1 MISFKDPG
9 TCFFED
15 RINSD
20 LGTRAF
26 GKPFAMI
33 EAWHLPEVS
42 DALAKVARF
51 QEKGAFLAGYIAYEA
66 GAAFEPK
73 LAAVAPAASKH
84 LPLLRF
90 FAYEDAMMLSPQMAD
105 RHIADTCAQGHQI
118 SLPEADWSFDEYT
131 PRMARV
137 LEYIRR
143 GDIYQANLT
152 FPLTGNLQGEPLS
165 LYAALRSAQPVGF
178 GAYLQMS
185 DATVLSLSPE
195 LMIRRSGDRLITRP
209 MKGTSPRGS
218 CVAEDQVRRRSLR
231 KDPKERAENLMIVDL
246 LRNDLSRVCR
256 PGTVDVRNLFEVE
269 TYPTLHTM
277 TSTVVGELEGERSS
291 ADILAALFPCGSVTG
306 APKIRAQQIIQELED
321 CPRGIYTGAI
331 GYLEPSGDFSFSV
344 AIRTLT
350 ATPDGRF
357 VYPVGGGIVSDSTA
371 AREYEEAFLKGRV
384 LMDEAEPFGLI
395 ETIAWTAGEGFALL
409 ARHLERLEGS
419 AAYFGRPYD
428 RTKVL
433 QALEEATS
441 EPAAASLRLRL
452 LLSPAGNVNI
462 TSSPLETALPSPLPF
477 IFSKKQVDAAD
488 PYLRHK
494 TTRRTMFDR
503 ALAAAKKDGAMEAL
517 FENQYG
523 EMTEGAWTSLFVEW
537 GGKLLTPPISS
548 GLLPGTLRADLLA
561 GGRAKEAVLTR
572 EDIASADAVYLGN
585 SVRGLMRA
593 QILDTETAAPVRA
606 AVSLPAE

>member
-20 LGTRAF
+20 LGTHAF

-51 QEKGAFLAGYIAYEA
+51 QEKGAFLAGYIAYES

-105 RHIADTCAQGHQI
+105 RHIADACAQGHQI

-137 LEYIRR
+137 LEYIRA

-291 ADILAALFPCGSVTG
+291 ADILAALFPCGSITG

-350 ATPDGRF
+350 ITQDGRY
-357 VYPVGGGIVSDSTA
+357 VYPVGGGIVSDSSVT
-371 AREYEEAFLKGRV
+371 REYEEALLKGRIIS
-384 LMDEAEPFGLI
+384 DEAQPFDLI
-395 ETIAWTAGEGFALL
+395 ETIGWSDDRGFTLL
-409 ARHLERLEGS
+409 GRHLERLESS

-428 RTKVL
+428 RARIL
-433 QALEEATS
+433 HALEEATS
-441 EPAAASLRLRL
+441 PQEATNLRLRL
-452 LLSPAGNVNI
+452 LLATNGQVSIRAA
-462 TSSPLETALPSPLPF
+462 PLETALPTPLPF
-477 IFSKKQVDAAD
+477 VFAEERVDAAD

-494 TTRRTMFDR
+494 TTRRTKFDR

-523 EMTEGAWTSLFVEW
+523 EMTEGAWTSLFVER
-537 GGKLLTPPISS
+537 GGKLLTPPLSS

-561 GGRAKEAVLTR
+561 GGRAREAVLTR
-572 EDIASADAVYLGN
+572 EDIASADTVYLGN

>member
-20 LGTRAF
+20 LGTHAF

-51 QEKGAFLAGYIAYEA
+51 QEKGAFLAGYIAYES

-105 RHIADTCAQGHQI
+105 RHIADACAQGHQI

-137 LEYIRR
+137 LEYIRA

-350 ATPDGRF
+350 ITQDGRY
-357 VYPVGGGIVSDSTA
+357 VYPVGGGIVSDSSVT
-371 AREYEEAFLKGRV
+371 REYEEALLKGRIIS
-384 LMDEAEPFGLI
+384 DEAQPFDLI
-395 ETIAWTAGEGFALL
+395 ETIGWSDDRGFTLL
-409 ARHLERLEGS
+409 GRHLERLESS

-428 RTKVL
+428 RARIL
-433 QALEEATS
+433 HALEEATS
-441 EPAAASLRLRL
+441 PQEATNLRLRL
-452 LLSPAGNVNI
+452 LLATNGQVSIRAA
-462 TSSPLETALPSPLPF
+462 PLETALPTPLPF
-477 IFSKKQVDAAD
+477 VFAEERVDAAD

-494 TTRRTMFDR
+494 TTRRTKFDR

-523 EMTEGAWTSLFVEW
+523 EMTEGAWTSLFVER
-537 GGKLLTPPISS
+537 GGKLLTPPLSS

-561 GGRAKEAVLTR
+561 GGRAREAVLTR
-572 EDIASADAVYLGN
+572 EDIASADTVYLGN

>member
-20 LGTRAF
+20 LGARAF

-33 EAWHLPEVS
+33 EARHLAEVS
-42 DALAKVARF
+42 DALANVARF

-66 GAAFEPK
+66 GAALEPTIT
-73 LAAVAPAASKH
+73 AVTQAASRE

-90 FAYEDAMMLSPQMAD
+90 FAYEDALTLSPHLAD
-105 RHIADTCAQGHQI
+105 RYIMNACVQGHRI

-137 LEYIRR
+137 LEYIRA

-178 GAYLQMS
+178 GAFLQMN

-195 LMIRRSGDRLITRP
+195 LMVQRSGNQLKTRP
-209 MKGTSPRGS
+209 MKGTAPRGES
-218 CVAEDQVRRRSLR
+218 SAEDATRRRALR
-231 KDPKERAENLMIVDL
+231 NDPKERAENLMIVDL

-256 PGTVDVRNLFEVE
+256 PGSVEVRNLFEVE

-306 APKIRAQQIIQELED
+306 APKIRAQQVIQEIENHS
-321 CPRGIYTGAI
+321 RGIYTGAI
-331 GYLEPSGDFSFSV
+331 GYLEPTGDFSFSV

-371 AREYEEAFLKGRV
+371 AREYEEALLKGRV
-384 LMDEAEPFGLI
+384 LIKEAEPFDLI
-395 ETIAWTAGEGFALL
+395 ETIAWTADEGFALL
-409 ARHLERLEGS
+409 GRHLERLEGS
-419 AAYFGRPYD
+419 AAYFGRLYD

-433 QALEEATS
+433 QALEEAIS

-452 LLSPAGNVNI
+452 LLSPTGNVSI

-477 IFSKKQVDAAD
+477 IFSKKQVDVAD

-494 TTRRTMFDR
+494 TTRRAKFER
-503 ALAAAKKDGAMEAL
+503 GLVAAKAVGAMEAL
-517 FENQYG
+517 FENQNG
-523 EMTEGAWTSLFVEW
+523 EITEGAWTSLFIERA
-537 GGKLLTPPISS
+537 GTLLTPPLTS

-561 GGRAKEAVLTR
+561 EGRAKEAVLSR
-572 EDIASADAVYLGN
+572 EEVLTADAVYLGN

-593 QILDTETAAPVRA
+593 RLLNKETATPLRA
-606 AVSLPAE
+606 AASQPAE

>member
-350 ATPDGRF
+350 ITQDGRY
-357 VYPVGGGIVSDSTA
+357 VYPVGGGIVSDSSVT
-371 AREYEEAFLKGRV
+371 REYEEALLKGRIIS
-384 LMDEAEPFGLI
+384 DEAQPFDLI
-395 ETIAWTAGEGFALL
+395 ETIGWSDDRGFTLL
-409 ARHLERLEGS
+409 GRHLERLESS

-428 RTKVL
+428 RARIL
-433 QALEEATS
+433 HALEEATS
-441 EPAAASLRLRL
+441 PQEATNLRLRL
-452 LLSPAGNVNI
+452 LLATNGQVSIRAA
-462 TSSPLETALPSPLPF
+462 PLETALPTPLPF
-477 IFSKKQVDAAD
+477 VFAEERVDAAD

-494 TTRRTMFDR
+494 TTRRTKFDR

-523 EMTEGAWTSLFVEW
+523 EMTEGAWTSLFVER
-537 GGKLLTPPISS
+537 GGKLLTPPLSS

-561 GGRAKEAVLTR
+561 GGRAREAVLTR
-572 EDIASADAVYLGN
+572 EDIASADTVYLGN